1 MHPVKAIALGI
12 LAWPAAEIVTFFC
25 VAATLG
31 FANALVLVVLM
42 SVAGFLL
49 LRHFGGVRKIKTPD
63 GGFVA
68 TSAWSG
74 PGLAPGLGGILLLI
88 PGFLTSVLAVLVL
101 FPMSRRWLLAG
112 IGRLFAPGSRPRPA
126 SPGVIDLAPDEWR
139 PLPGT
144 TLPPTGDAAEKRNTT
159 PRNQF

>member
-1 MHPVKAIALGI
+1 MHPVKAIAVGI
-12 LAWPAAEIVTFFC
+12 LAWPAAEIVAFFC
-25 VAATLG
+25 VAAALG

-49 LRHFGGVRKIKTPD
+49 LRHFGGARRSETSD
-63 GGFVA
+63 GGFVTA
-68 TSAWSG
+68 SAWSG

-88 PGFLTSVLAVLVL
+88 PGFLTSVLAVVVL

-112 IGRLFAPGSRPRPA
+112 IGRLFAPGPQRRPA
-126 SPGVIDLAPDEWR
+126 NPGVIDLAPDEWR

-144 TLPPTGDAAEKRNTT
+144 TLPPAGDANEKRNTT